1 LITKIK
7 PIVFFCTFEH
17 LTTMEINIKKNKLKQ
32 SKFVRHNL
40 IKAVLLLVSLFLFNS
55 VKSQEI
61 QILSIDSSQYPTIKL
76 KIAFKGDKSLDSNQL
91 KIELKGNNLPF
102 SIFDKSGKSPQT
114 KGRAIYYLVEGSGNT
129 SGKMLRTLKKG
140 ITESLKNLHPN
151 DIVNLGWFGSYEL
164 DSSNLKLLNRKF
176 ISDLTKFSD
185 LISENIKS
193 KKDSLCYS
201 ELNRNILSSFDYLLN
216 QNKLP
221 EKKLFIVLS
230 VDRDKS
236 LLRKINPSECID
248 ISKIN
253 GIPIHSITYL
263 DSDSS
268 YKSGQI
274 AEISAETGGENIV
287 VYSQN
292 DIENALRNLYD
303 LSTLSIDEESQFD
316 IEFKIIEDSSQSK
329 SKIELSYN
337 GNRQFLIIGNPNTVS
352 LIPQDYKKYLWYSIA
367 ILGIIVMIML
377 LINLFSRKGKQVS
390 DELESPIESDL
401 STTTEKKN
409 SNTRPKSILTE
420 EKIIAPII
428 AKPSGPSVL
437 LSLQGRTTPFV
448 ITKNETTIGRH
459 DTNDIPIPE
468 QTVTGKHAKIVLE
481 NGALTL
487 VDLGSTN
494 GTFVNGVRIRS
505 HELKS
510 GDRFRLG
517 NVEMTLK

>member
-1 LITKIK
+1 MLTKFK
-7 PIVFFCTFEH
+7 PIDFFCTFEH
-17 LTTMEINIKKNKLKQ
+17 ISTMEINFKKNKLKQ
-32 SKFVRHNL
+32 SKFLRHNL
-40 IKAVLLLVSLFLFNS
+40 IKAVLLIVTLFIFNS

-61 QILSIDSSQYPTIKL
+61 QILSIDSSHYPTIKL

-91 KIELKGNNLPF
+91 KIEQKGSNLSF

-114 KGRAIYYLVEGSGNT
+114 KGRSIYYLVEGSGNT
-129 SGKMLRTLKKG
+129 SGKILRTLKKG

-164 DSSNLKLLNRKF
+164 DSSNLKLINRKF
-176 ISDLTKFSD
+176 ISDLDKFSD

-193 KKDSLCYS
+193 KKDSLGYS
-201 ELNRNILSSFDYLLN
+201 ELNRNILSSFDYLLT

-236 LLRKINPSECID
+236 VLGKINPTECIN

-253 GIPIHSITYL
+253 GIPIHSITFL

-274 AEISAETGGENIV
+274 TEISSETGGENII
-287 VYSQN
+287 VYSQEE
-292 DIENALRNLYD
+292 IEKALNKLYD
-303 LSTLSIDEESQFD
+303 LSTLSIDDESLFD
-316 IEFKIIEDSSQSK
+316 LEFIINEDSSQSK

-337 GNRQFLIIGNPNTVS
+337 GIRQFIIIGNPNTIV

-367 ILGIIVMIML
+367 ILGVIVMIML

-390 DELESPIESDL
+390 DEFESPTESDL
-401 STTTEKKN
+401 STNTENKN
-409 SNTRPKSILTE
+409 TNTRPKSMLTE
-420 EKIIAPII
+420 ENIIAPII
-428 AKPSGPSVL
+428 EKPTGPSVL

-459 DTNDIPIPE
+459 DSNDIPIPE

>member
-1 LITKIK
+1 MKFK
-7 PIVFFCTFEH
+7 PIVFFCTFEY
-17 LTTMEINIKKNKLKQ
+17 LSTMKINNFKKNKLKQ

-40 IKAVLLLVSLFLFNS
+40 IKTVLLIVTLLTFNS

-61 QILSIDSSQYPTIKL
+61 QILSVDSSHYPTIKL
-76 KIAFKGDKSLDSNQL
+76 KIAFKGNKSLDSAQL
-91 KIELKGNNLPF
+91 KLALGGSNLPF
-102 SIFDKSGKSPQT
+102 SILDKSGKASQT
-114 KGRAIYYLVEGSGNT
+114 KGRAVYYLVEGSGNT

-140 ITESLKNLHPN
+140 ITESLKYLHPN

-176 ISDLTKFSD
+176 ISDSDRFSD

-193 KKDSLCYS
+193 KKDSLGYS
-201 ELNRNILSSFDYLLN
+201 ELNKNILSSFDYLLK

-221 EKKLFIVLS
+221 ENKLFIVLS

-236 LLRKINPSECID
+236 LLRKINPSECISA
-248 ISKIN
+248 SKIN
-253 GIPIHSITYL
+253 GIPIHSITFL

-274 AEISAETGGENIV
+274 AEISSETGGNNII
-287 VYSQN
+287 VYSQE
-292 DIENALRNLYD
+292 DIEKALNKLYD
-303 LSTLSIDEESQFD
+303 LSTLSGDAESQFD
-316 IEFKIIEDSSQSK
+316 LEFKIIEDSSQSK

-337 GNRQFLIIGNPNTVS
+337 GNRQIIIIGNPHTVS
-352 LIPQDYKKYLWYSIA
+352 VIAQDYKKYLWYSIA

-377 LINLFSRKGKQVS
+377 LINLFSRKGKQTS
-390 DELESPIESDL
+390 DDMENPVEIDL
-401 STTTEKKN
+401 STSIEKN
-409 SNTRPKSILTE
+409 IINTRPKSIVTE
-420 EKIIAPII
+420 EKVKTPTI

-437 LSLQGRTTPFV
+437 LSLQGRTMPFV
-448 ITKNETTIGRH
+448 ISKNETTIGRH

-468 QTVTGKHAKIVLE
+468 QTVTGKHAKILFE
-481 NGALTL
+481 NGTLTL

>member
-1 LITKIK
+1 
-7 PIVFFCTFEH
+7 
-17 LTTMEINIKKNKLKQ
+17 MEINIKKNKLKQ
-32 SKFVRHNL
+32 SKVVRHNL
-40 IKAVLLLVSLFLFNS
+40 IKTVLLIVTLFIFNT

-61 QILSIDSSQYPTIKL
+61 QILSIDSSHYPTIKL

-91 KIELKGNNLPF
+91 KIEQKGSILPF

-140 ITESLKNLHPN
+140 IIESLKNIHPN

-164 DSSNLKLLNRKF
+164 DSSNLKLINRKF
-176 ISDLTKFSD
+176 ISDLDKFSD

-193 KKDSLCYS
+193 KKDSLGFS
-201 ELNRNILSSFDYLLN
+201 ELNRNILSSFDYLLT

-221 EKKLFIVLS
+221 ENKLFIVLS

-236 LLRKINPSECID
+236 LLGKINPSECIN
-248 ISKIN
+248 ISKTN
-253 GIPIHSITYL
+253 GIPIHSITFL

-274 AEISAETGGENIV
+274 AEISTETGGQNSI
-287 VYSQN
+287 VYSQE
-292 DIENALRNLYD
+292 DIENALKKLYN
-303 LSTLSIDEESQFD
+303 LSTLSVDGENLFD
-316 IEFKIIEDSSQSK
+316 LEFTINEDSSQSK

-337 GNRQFLIIGNPNTVS
+337 GNRQFLIIGNPNTIS

-377 LINLFSRKGKQVS
+377 LINLFSRKGKQAS
-390 DELESPIESDL
+390 DEFDSPAESDL
-401 STTTEKKN
+401 SANTEKKN
-409 SNTRPKSILTE
+409 NIIRPKSILTE
-420 EKIIAPII
+420 EVVIPPVI

-437 LSLQGRTTPFV
+437 LSLQGRTMPFV
-448 ITKNETTIGRH
+448 ISKNETTIGRH

-468 QTVTGKHAKIVLE
+468 QTVTGKHAKIILE
-481 NGALTL
+481 NGIITL

>member
-1 LITKIK
+1 
-7 PIVFFCTFEH
+7 
-17 LTTMEINIKKNKLKQ
+17 MEINIKKNKLKQ
-32 SKFVRHNL
+32 SKVVRHNL
-40 IKAVLLLVSLFLFNS
+40 IKTVLLIVTLFIFNT

-61 QILSIDSSQYPTIKL
+61 QILSIDSSHYPTIKL

-91 KIELKGNNLPF
+91 KIEQKGSILPF

-140 ITESLKNLHPN
+140 IIESLKNIHPN

-164 DSSNLKLLNRKF
+164 DSSNLKLINRKF
-176 ISDLTKFSD
+176 ISDLDKFSD

-193 KKDSLCYS
+193 KKDSLGFS
-201 ELNRNILSSFDYLLN
+201 ELNRNILSSFDYLLT

-221 EKKLFIVLS
+221 ENKLFIVLS

-236 LLRKINPSECID
+236 LLGKINPSECIN
-248 ISKIN
+248 ISKTN
-253 GIPIHSITYL
+253 GIPIHSITFL

-274 AEISAETGGENIV
+274 AEISTETGGQNSI
-287 VYSQN
+287 VYSQE
-292 DIENALRNLYD
+292 DIENALKKLYD
-303 LSTLSIDEESQFD
+303 LSTLSVDGENLFD
-316 IEFKIIEDSSQSK
+316 LEFTINEDSSQSK

-337 GNRQFLIIGNPNTVS
+337 GNRQFLIIGNPNTIS

-377 LINLFSRKGKQVS
+377 LINLFSRKGKQAS
-390 DELESPIESDL
+390 DEFDSPAESDL
-401 STTTEKKN
+401 SANTEKKN
-409 SNTRPKSILTE
+409 NIIRPKSILTE
-420 EKIIAPII
+420 EVVIPPVI

-437 LSLQGRTTPFV
+437 LSLQGRTMPFV
-448 ITKNETTIGRH
+448 ISKNETTIGRH

-468 QTVTGKHAKIVLE
+468 QTVTGKHAKIILE
-481 NGALTL
+481 NGIITL